1 MGALTEVAAAAGP
14 YPTRLLER
22 ERSALLLFGAAY
34 LGANDGYHIREAGM
48 YATVVDT
55 DDQRLAEMFE
65 VYPATWTFVPEDAY
79 LYAERCESQSFD
91 VVSVDCF
98 TGDASALC
106 VKLAPEW
113 TRIARHAVTV
123 TVAPAD
129 VVGFVSPDG
138 WRASLM
144 RRTPLASWLVLERK

>member
-22 ERSALLLFGAAY
+22 ERTALLLFGAAY

-65 VYPATWTFVPEDAY
+65 VYPATWTFVPKTPTSTRHGAK
-79 LYAERCESQSFD
+79 SQSFD

-113 TRIARHAVTV
+113 TRIARTPSPSRWLCRRGRVRGAGRVAGVADAPHTARAV
-123 TVAPAD
+123 A
-129 VVGFVSPDG
+129 
-138 WRASLM
+138 R
-144 RRTPLASWLVLERK
+144 LERK